1 MKLSKYT
8 CHHLSLKGM
17 FLMLFASMAICFTS
31 CDKSNDVVEQVPA
44 KARPMELLFNES
56 KGLPETSAD
65 SVSNFAQKFCSHLNS
80 NLNDQYDEYF
90 HPIIENIE
98 YAGSL
103 FGYKITIT
111 TSVGIK
117 INDEWDGEYFVSF

>member
-1 MKLSKYT
+1 MNKKYSI
-8 CHHLSLKGM
+8 LSLKGL
-17 FLMLFASMAICFTS
+17 FVMLFASMAICFTS
-31 CDKSNDVVEQVPA
+31 CDKSNDIVEQEPA
-44 KARPMELLFNES
+44 KARPMELLYNES

-65 SVSNFAQKFCSHLNS
+65 SVTNFAQKFCNHLNS
-80 NLNDQYDEYF
+80 NLNDQNDEFF

-111 TSVGIK
+111 TSVGIT
-117 INDEWDGEYFVSF
+117 INDEWDGEYHISF

>member
-1 MKLSKYT
+1 MNTKYNVF
-8 CHHLSLKGM
+8 SLKGA
-17 FLMLFASMAICFTS
+17 FCMLFASLTIGFTS
-31 CDKSNDVVEQVPA
+31 CDKNEVVEQQPT
-44 KARPMELLFNES
+44 KAMELLYIES

-98 YAGSL
+98 YAGSI